1 MKRCSACATEY
12 PDTFK
17 VCPKDGSKLDDET
30 VVVAAPTMPDA
41 GGTAP
46 VSEDFLAA
54 NRSQD
59 RIGTTIAGR
68 FRIETKLGEGGMGA
82 VYKAEHIKM
91 NRPCAIKILSASALN
106 DPEALPRFTREA
118 QMSSRIDHPHA
129 VTIYDYGESEDGL
142 VYLAMEYIEGKTL
155 TKVMEADRVFGLDR
169 VIAIARQIGDA
180 LDAAHALGIVHRDLK
195 PDNIMLSRKGAD
207 NDFVKVLDFGIAKMA
222 ESEDK
227 RNDLTQA
234 GLIIG
239 TPFYMSPEQVSGEKL
254 DARSDVYSFALIVYE
269 MLAGALPF
277 EGQNTQAVM
286 VSRLVTA
293 PKPIRWIN
301 PNVSALID
309 SAVMRALE
317 RDRAQRTPTAKL
329 FVQDLVDAFEGRVP
343 TQPGGMGSVG
353 GPITAP
359 QPKPDTVAI
368 QSPQVPAA
376 PQPFGQVIPPTDA
389 HQTPAGY
396 APTTAEP
403 APWGVAPAPQAGG
416 FGHHQPSGGYAQPA
430 PKKGGKGIGIVLGAV
445 AILLLVVVASG
456 VGIFGYT
463 QGWFS
468 KGTATAGPA
477 GPTNPPTTGP
487 STGTTSDPGSNANA
501 EAEKLFD
508 EGYKLQ
514 VAGNDA
520 GAIDK
525 YVQAIAKN
533 PSLTKAHKN
542 LGAAYV
548 NTGRFQDAIKSLETA
563 QQQDSKPDHQLLM
576 NLGLAQFKLKQYQ
589 KAAESFEKAGPLGDD
604 PEAYAY
610 AGFAYDNAG
619 NASLAR
625 QAYTKYLD
633 KDPNGELA
641 PIVEG
646 VLAGKSKAPTAEDF
660 EV

>member
-1 MKRCSACATEY
+1 MEY

-30 VVVAAPTMPDA
+30 VLVAAPTISE
-41 GGTAP
+41 GGETAP
-46 VSEDFLAA
+46 VSADFLAA
-54 NRSQD
+54 NRSPN
-59 RIGTTIAGR
+59 RLGTTIAGR

-142 VYLAMEYIEGKTL
+142 VYLAMEYIEGSTL
-155 TKVMEADRVFGLDR
+155 TKIMEADRIFGLDR
-169 VIAIARQIGDA
+169 VIAISKQIGDA

-195 PDNIMLSRKGAD
+195 PDNIMLSRKGSD
-207 NDFVKVLDFGIAKMA
+207 GDFVKVLDFGIAKMA

-239 TPFYMSPEQVSGEKL
+239 TPFYMSPEQVSGDKL

-269 MLAGALPF
+269 MLAGSLPF
-277 EGQNTQAVM
+277 DGQNTQAVM

-301 PNVSALID
+301 PEISPLID

-317 RDRAQRTPTAKL
+317 RDRTLRTPTAGQ
-329 FVQDLVDAFEGRVP
+329 FVRDLIDAFEGRVP
-343 TQPGGMGSVG
+343 TQPGGMEAIG
-353 GPITAP
+353 GPITAA
-359 QPKPDTVAI
+359 QSKPDTIAI
-368 QSPQVPAA
+368 QAPQVPSG
-376 PQPFGQVIPPTDA
+376 PQPYGQMIPPTDA
-389 HQTPAGY
+389 HQSPAGY

-403 APWGVAPAPQAGG
+403 APWGVAPTAQPGG
-416 FGHHQPSGGYAQPA
+416 FAHHQSSGGYAQPA
-430 PKKGGKGIGIVLGAV
+430 PKKGGKGIGIILGVV
-445 AILLLVVVASG
+445 ALLLVVIVGTG
-456 VGIFGYT
+456 VGILGYT
-463 QGWFS
+463 QGWFGGG
-468 KGTATAGPA
+468 KATAGPTTA
-477 GPTNPPTTGP
+477 PPTTPTTGP
-487 STGTTSDPGSNANA
+487 STGTTSDPASNSPDADR
-501 EAEKLFD
+501 LFD

-514 VAGNDA
+514 VAGKDA
-520 GAIDK
+520 DAIEK

-533 PSLTKAHKN
+533 PNLTKAHRN

-548 NTGRFQDAIKSLETA
+548 NTGRFQEAVKSLETA

-589 KAAESFEKAGPLGDD
+589 KAAESFEKAGPLGSD

-625 QAYTKYLD
+625 EAYTKYLA
-633 KDPNGELA
+633 KDPAGALA
-641 PIVEG
+641 PV
-646 VLAGKSKAPTAEDF
+646 VKDVMAGKSKAPTAEDF